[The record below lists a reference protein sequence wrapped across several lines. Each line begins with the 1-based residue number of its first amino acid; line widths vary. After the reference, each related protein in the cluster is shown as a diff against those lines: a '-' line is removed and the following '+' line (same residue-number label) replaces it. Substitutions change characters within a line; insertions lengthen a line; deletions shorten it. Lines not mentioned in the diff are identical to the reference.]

1 MDLHKGATSKRPVP
15 EAELRAWGACLL
27 DPKSTLVERSRALW
41 GLRHAMEPLAIE
53 LIAAFLCDVVP
64 PSSVANA
71 LLQHEAAYCL
81 GQRGDAEAVPYLVTV
96 MRDSRHPPVVR
107 HEAAEALAALCEFP
121 GVDVELV
128 ESVLAEFA
136 CCDVVELAETC
147 QLGLGRLTWLRQQV
161 GRQPRCEIAKQVFP
175 DTVDPAP
182 GLELSSSVDGAT
194 LRDIMMDPA
203 KSLFTRYRALF
214 SLRDCILEARL
225 NPSSGIASADS
236 LAVLLAQ
243 GLKAPGSALFRHEV
257 AFVLGQL
264 GMKVT
269 VPDLADCLQSTSEHA
284 MVRHEAA
291 EALGAVI
298 GQIEAEDES
307 TKSEESITFAL
318 AARCVLK
325 QFLIDDEPLVRE
337 SCVLALDIADYVSS
351 NDQFQYAAVPS

>member
-1 MDLHKGATSKRPVP
+1 MLQSS
-15 EAELRAWGACLL
+15 LRRFTC
-27 DPKSTLVERSRALW
+27 
-41 GLRHAMEPLAIE
+41 
-53 LIAAFLCDVVP
+53 FLF
-64 PSSVANA
+64 
-71 LLQHEAAYCL
+71 Q
-81 GQRGDAEAVPYLVTV
+81 
-96 MRDSRHPPVVR
+96 
-107 HEAAEALAALCEFP
+107 
-121 GVDVELV
+121 
-128 ESVLAEFA
+128 
-136 CCDVVELAETC
+136 LAETC
-147 QLGLGRLTWLRQQV
+147 QLGLGRLTWLRQQA
-161 GRQPRCEIAKQVFP
+161 GRQPRYEIAKQIFP

-182 GLELSSSVDGAT
+182 GLEL
-194 LRDIMMDPA
+194 
-203 KSLFTRYRALF
+203 

-225 NPSSGIASADS
+225 NPSSSIASADA
-236 LAVLLAQ
+236 LAALLAQ
-243 GLKAPGSALFRHEV
+243 ALKAPGSALLRHEV

-291 EALGAVI
+291 EALGAVV

-325 QFLIDDEPLVRE
+325 QFLMDDEPLVRE

>member
-1 MDLHKGATSKRPVP
+1 MLQSFVRRFT
-15 EAELRAWGACLL
+15 CLF
-27 DPKSTLVERSRALW
+27 S
-41 GLRHAMEPLAIE
+41 
-53 LIAAFLCDVVP
+53 
-64 PSSVANA
+64 
-71 LLQHEAAYCL
+71 Q
-81 GQRGDAEAVPYLVTV
+81 
-96 MRDSRHPPVVR
+96 
-107 HEAAEALAALCEFP
+107 
-121 GVDVELV
+121 
-128 ESVLAEFA
+128 
-136 CCDVVELAETC
+136 LAETC
-147 QLGLGRLTWLRQQV
+147 QLGLGRLTWLRQQA
-161 GRQPRCEIAKQVFP
+161 GRQPRCEIAKQIFP

-225 NPSSGIASADS
+225 NPSSVSADA
-236 LAVLLAQ
+236 LAALLAQ
-243 GLKAPGSALFRHEV
+243 GLKATGSALLRHEV